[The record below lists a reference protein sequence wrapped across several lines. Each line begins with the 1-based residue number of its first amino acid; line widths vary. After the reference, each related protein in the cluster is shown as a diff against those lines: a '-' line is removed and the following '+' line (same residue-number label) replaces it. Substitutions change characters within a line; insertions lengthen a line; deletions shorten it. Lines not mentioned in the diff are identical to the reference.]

1 MALILGIETSTTNCS
16 VALFLGD
23 KLISERSLL
32 SEKYSHSETL
42 TIFIQG
48 LFNDTD
54 YLLSDLDS
62 ISVSIGPGSYTGLRI
77 GVSTAKGLCY
87 ALNIPLISVF
97 TLQSMSQSISDEDP
111 SFDLYCPMIDA
122 RRMEVYSAFYDNK
135 NNEVRKIQADI
146 IDSSTFSH
154 LLDKKIVFFGDG
166 SEKCKDI
173 INSEKA
179 VFLNDVY
186 PSAKNLMKISHR
198 KFKESNFE
206 DIAYFEPFYLKDFI
220 AGVKKI

>member
-1 MALILGIETSTTNCS
+1 MALILGIETSTKNCS

-186 PSAKNLMKISHR
+186 PSAKNLMKISNR

>member
-1 MALILGIETSTTNCS
+1 MALILGIETSTKNCS
-16 VALFLGD
+16 VALFSED
-23 KLISERSLL
+23 KLISEKSLL

-42 TIFIQG
+42 TIFIQE

-54 YLLSDLDS
+54 YLLSDLDA

-87 ALNIPLISVF
+87 SLNIPLISVF
-97 TLQSMSQSISDEDP
+97 TLQSMSQSISDEDS

-166 SEKCKDI
+166 SEKCKEI

-186 PSAKNLMKISHR
+186 PSARNLKKISYR